1 MITARNIKT
10 PYCVTITNGDTSV
23 YSDVAKERGGEAQ
36 AFRPHEFLCAAYA
49 SCFHITLCKLLD
61 KENLTYK
68 EVIVN
73 VDLDRSVEGQTKFL
87 YQCDII
93 GDIDYTIKEELI
105 KKASHCPIG
114 LTLEQTILFEPLH

>member
-1 MITARNIKT
+1 MITASNTNI

-23 YSDVAKERGGEAQ
+23 YSDVAKERGGKAE

-61 KENLTYK
+61 KEKLSY
-68 EVIVN
+68 EQVIVS

-87 YQCDII
+87 YQCEII
-93 GDIDYTIKEELI
+93 GEHQKRGTDEKSKSVSYWIIFRTK
-105 KKASHCPIG
+105 H
-114 LTLEQTILFEPLH
+114 TV